1 VVRKTGNPAKQ
12 QAAREKIETAMNTA
26 PGRVR
31 QAMAARTA
39 SRTTSADDGLWLQ
52 PRELNA
58 YYPLKALHYVA
69 RVQRLMAKNKFN
81 TSWLH
86 DHINDPYVKM
96 AQREGYRARAAY
108 KLKEIDEQ
116 DKLIRPGQVVVDL
129 GAAPGSW
136 SQYVRNK
143 LAQGKN
149 RDTQREGGVD
159 GTIIAL
165 DLLPMEPIADVHFI
179 QGDFR
184 EDSVLAQLEEVV
196 GERDVDLVIS
206 DMAPN
211 LSGVAVADA
220 ARIEHV
226 CDLALEFS
234 QNHLKPDGALL
245 VKCFHGSG
253 YSQIVEKFKH
263 QFKTVAARK
272 PKASRD
278 KSSETFILG
287 RHLKRPR

>member
-1 VVRKTGNPAKQ
+1 
-12 QAAREKIETAMNTA
+12 
-26 PGRVR
+26 
-31 QAMAARTA
+31 
-39 SRTTSADDGLWLQ
+39 
-52 PRELNA
+52 
-58 YYPLKALHYVA
+58 
-69 RVQRLMAKNKFN
+69 MAKNKFN
-81 TSWLH
+81 TAWLH

-116 DKLIRPGQVVVDL
+116 DKLIKPGNVIVDL
-129 GAAPGSW
+129 GATPGSW

-143 LAQGKN
+143 LASGARKA
-149 RDTQREGGVD
+149 EGGID

-165 DLLPMEPIADVHFI
+165 DLLPMEPIADVHFLL
-179 QGDFR
+179 GDFR
-184 EDSVLAQLEEVV
+184 EDSVVAQLEEMV
-196 GERDVDLVIS
+196 GAQAVDLVIS

-211 LSGVAVADA
+211 LSGVASADA
-220 ARIEHV
+220 ARIEHL

-245 VKCFHGSG
+245 VKCFHGTG
-253 YSQIVEKFKH
+253 YSQIVEKFKR
-263 QFKTVAARK
+263 QFKVVASRK

-287 RHLKRPR
+287 RQLKSPGKAPPNP